1 MVCLKLITSGLMG
14 NFHLIDLYPQAS
26 VYLFLGTF
34 RMFGLNTTESPL
46 LFNSSQK
53 HSIAKVVHLWKAFL
67 KIHSE
72 VTGTKG

>member
-26 VYLFLGTF
+26 IYLFLGTV

-53 HSIAKVVHLWKAFL
+53 HSKGSAFVEGIF
-67 KIHSE
+67 KN
-72 VTGTKG
+72 TQ